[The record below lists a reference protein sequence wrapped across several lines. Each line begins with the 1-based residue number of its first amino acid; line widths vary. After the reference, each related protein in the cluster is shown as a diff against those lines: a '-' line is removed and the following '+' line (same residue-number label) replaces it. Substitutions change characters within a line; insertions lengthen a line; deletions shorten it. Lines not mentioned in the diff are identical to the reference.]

1 MECNDELKEINIKI
15 LTCYFFDDIIK
26 MQDFEFGN
34 ILLDEKPYQNVL
46 IYNTLYKTLISTKQL
61 HMRFNKVD
69 RTIMVFDTAR

>member
-61 HMRFNKVD
+61 HMRFDKVD
-69 RTIMVFDTAR
+69 RTIRVFDRAR

>member
-69 RTIMVFDTAR
+69 RTIRVFDRAR

>member
-69 RTIMVFDTAR
+69 RTIMVFDRAR

>member
-1 MECNDELKEINIKI
+1 MECNDELKEINYKI

-69 RTIMVFDTAR
+69 RTIRVFDRAR